1 MKLPRLSMSAAEE
14 VRLLEKLRGWGTA
27 PIPVPPQDDALRNS
41 SILTL
46 RTAILEGQKQ
56 RRDARIRRQLGR
68 GLAGLAG
75 LAAIVA
81 FALWLPPPGNSS
93 TSELAAVPS
102 SPAAAPSVAEERHAQ
117 LTGTGTLK
125 GPGGR
130 AEAVKEGVALYPGE
144 RVRAGDGGAQ
154 VHTQTTRVIVEP
166 NAVVALTELTPLAEE
181 WTLDRG
187 TARFS
192 VDPER
197 RKHVT
202 VITGDTRVEVV
213 GTEFAVATEGSPES
227 RADEHASTAV
237 SVQKGRVTVRHEG
250 LVYVLG
256 PGDSWESTPK
266 ARPLPST
273 APREASRTTI
283 PRDTKENKSSKTN
296 KVRSA
301 DTSTTLALE
310 NRLFHEALILRN
322 SGHNA
327 EASRAF
333 AGFIARFPSSALR
346 ADAERELTR
355 LRLSH

>member
-1 MKLPRLSMSAAEE
+1 MKPERLRMSAAEE
-14 VRLLEKLRGWGTA
+14 VRLLEKLRTWGTA
-27 PIPVPPQDDALRNS
+27 PIPVPPQDETLRNK

-56 RRDARIRRQLGR
+56 RRDAKIRRQLGR

-75 LAAIVA
+75 LAAIAA
-81 FALWLPPPGNSS
+81 FTLWLPNDSAP
-93 TSELAAVPS
+93 SELSTPS
-102 SPAAAPSVAEERHAQ
+102 SAAMPSEEEERHAQ
-117 LTGTGTLK
+117 LSGSGTLK

-144 RVRAGDGGAQ
+144 RVRAGEKGAQ
-154 VHTQTTRVIVEP
+154 VHTQTTRVLVEP

-181 WTLDRG
+181 WAIDRG

-213 GTEFAVATEGSPES
+213 GTEFAVATEGSSEA
-227 RADEHASTAV
+227 RADGHAQTAV
-237 SVQKGRVTVRHEG
+237 SVQKGRVTVRHDG

-256 PGDSWESTPK
+256 PGDRWESAPKVDPRPTSTP
-266 ARPLPST
+266 ASRD
-273 APREASRTTI
+273 ASRTANR
-283 PRDTKENKSSKTN
+283 RDIVETKASKTT
-296 KVRSA
+296 KVRTSDA
-301 DTSTTLALE
+301 STTLALE
-310 NRLFHEALILRN
+310 NRLFHEAIILRN

-333 AGFIARFPSSALR
+333 AGFIARFPNSALR
-346 ADAERELTR
+346 ADAERELKR
-355 LRLSH
+355 LRSSH

>member
-1 MKLPRLSMSAAEE
+1 MKPEKLRMSAVEE

-27 PIPVPPQDDALRNS
+27 PVPVSSHDEALRQS

-56 RRDARIRRQLGR
+56 KRDARVRRQLGR

-81 FALWLPPPGNSS
+81 FALWIPDQSS
-93 TSELAAVPS
+93 TNEISEVLSAPQ
-102 SPAAAPSVAEERHAQ
+102 AAPPSAPEENHAR
-117 LTGTGTLK
+117 LAGTGSLK

-130 AEAVKEGVALYPGE
+130 AEDVKEGVALYPGE

-181 WTLDRG
+181 WAIDRG

-213 GTEFAVATEGSPES
+213 GTEFAVATEGSAATPAEG
-227 RADEHASTAV
+227 HVSTAV
-237 SVQKGRVTVRHEG
+237 SVQKGRVTVRHDG

-256 PGDSWESTPK
+256 PGDRWESTPK
-266 ARPLPST
+266 VQPSPSR
-273 APREASRTTI
+273 APREAARATSR
-283 PRDTKENKSSKTN
+283 RENKASKVGSSD
-296 KVRSA
+296 S
-301 DTSTTLALE
+301 STTLALE

-322 SGHNA
+322 AGHPT

-346 ADAERELTR
+346 ADAERELKR
-355 LRLSH
+355 LRSTH